1 MRNGIGCP
9 AAVSTGESLRACSAE
24 QNRLMTNAPDFET
37 LVATRRSIRGY
48 KPDPIPQELMAEIIE
63 IAKRA
68 PSSMNTQPWN
78 FHAVTGAPLELIRE
92 GNTERMMAGAAV
104 DREIKMADHGYQ
116 GVHRDRQV
124 EIAIQ
129 LFEAMGIERDDKA
142 RRQDWVMRGF
152 RQFDAP
158 VSVVVT
164 IDRELADDT
173 VAHFDC
179 GAATYGLVL
188 AATSKGLGCVIN
200 GQGIMQSSV
209 VREHANIPEDEVIM
223 TCVAMGYPN
232 TDFVANDVVS
242 RRAPNE
248 DVVNFV
254 GFDD

>member
-1 MRNGIGCP
+1 M
-9 AAVSTGESLRACSAE
+9 
-24 QNRLMTNAPDFET
+24 DFEE
-37 LVATRRSIRGY
+37 LVASRRSTRGY
-48 KPDPIPQELMAEIIE
+48 QKKPVSKELMAEIIE

-78 FHAVTGAPLELIRE
+78 FHAITGAPLELIRE
-92 GNTERMMAGAAV
+92 GNTERMLAGAAV
-104 DREIKMADHGYQ
+104 DREIKMSRHGYQ
-116 GVHRDRQV
+116 GIHRDRQI

-129 LFEAMGIERDDKA
+129 LFEAMGIERDDKE

-164 IDRELADDT
+164 IDAELADDT
-173 VAHFDC
+173 VGHFDC

-223 TCVAMGYPN
+223 TCVAMGWP
-232 TDFVANDVVS
+232 DPEFVANDVVS
-242 RRAPNE
+242 RRAGND
-248 DVVNFV
+248 DVVSFV

>member
-1 MRNGIGCP
+1 M
-9 AAVSTGESLRACSAE
+9 
-24 QNRLMTNAPDFET
+24 DFKAI
-37 LVATRRSIRGY
+37 VDSRRSTRGY
-48 KPDPIPQELMAEIIE
+48 LKEPVPKQLMAEIIDL
-63 IAKRA
+63 AQRA

-78 FHAVTGAPLELIRE
+78 FHVLTGAPLELVRE
-92 GNTERMMAGAAV
+92 GNTERMLAGAAV

-116 GVHRDRQV
+116 GVHRERQI

-129 LFEAMGIERDDKA
+129 LFESMGIERDDKP

-164 IDRELADDT
+164 LDQELADDT
-173 VAHFDC
+173 IAHFDC

-209 VREHANIPEDEVIM
+209 VREHGNIPEDEVIM
-223 TCVAMGYPN
+223 TCVAMGWPDP
-232 TDFVANDVVS
+232 DFVANEVVS
-242 RRAPNE
+242 RRAANE
-248 DVVNFV
+248 DVASYV
-254 GFDD
+254 GFED